1 MKFNKEELKLIKK
14 ALDFY
19 MRIGI
24 GQMTQI
30 KDHPT
35 FISVLSER
43 LKENQ
48 PDEPFGSE
56 YHAIRKEADKLFTMG
71 RNELIKEV
79 FTSKDA
85 SYGIYN
91 DKVDESCRDALKLIE
106 RIEEHQ
112 K

>member
-1 MKFNKEELKLIKK
+1 MEFNKEELDLIKK

-24 GQMTQI
+24 GQMYVI

-35 FISVLSER
+35 FVSVLSDR
-43 LKENQ
+43 MTENQ
-48 PDEPFGSE
+48 PDNMFSSE
-56 YHAIRKEADKLFTMG
+56 YHTIRKEADEVFTLG
-71 RNELIKEV
+71 RNKLINEV

-91 DKVDESCRDALKLIE
+91 DKVDESCRDALKLIK
-106 RIEEHQ
+106 RIEEQ
-112 K
+112 QL